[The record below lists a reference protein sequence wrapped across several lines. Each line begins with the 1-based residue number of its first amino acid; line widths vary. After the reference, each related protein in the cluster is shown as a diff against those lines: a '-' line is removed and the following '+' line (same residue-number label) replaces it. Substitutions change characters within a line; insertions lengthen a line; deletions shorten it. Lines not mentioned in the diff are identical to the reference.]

1 MPLPCSRR
9 CLLSFL
15 ALLLAGA
22 TPSLSPEES
31 RRLAAGEVL
40 VELRQVRAGA
50 PKEGIGRGVIAAPP
64 ERVFRALT
72 DYQYFDEFMPFVESA
87 DAAPQ
92 PDGSVVSFQR
102 LDLPAPIGDRFY
114 KVRARATIEGS
125 EGSGRSRVWRT
136 RWSYVPGSG
145 NVANHHGSWSLVE
158 ISPGRTL
165 ATCRLYTDPGGAVP
179 AWTMDRA
186 TRKSLPWIFDGLR
199 QQVRRG
205 RYN

>member
-1 MPLPCSRR
+1 MPPACSRR
-9 CLLSFL
+9 PL
-15 ALLLAGA
+15 ALLATVLWIAGIGA
-22 TPSLSPEES
+22 LSPGES

-40 VELRQVRAGA
+40 VELRTVRAGA

-72 DYQYFDEFMPFVESA
+72 DYQYFEEFMPFVESA
-87 DAAPQ
+87 DASPQ

-102 LDLPAPIGDRFY
+102 LDLPVPIGDRFY
-114 KVRARATIEGS
+114 RIRARAAV
-125 EGSGRSRVWRT
+125 EGSGRGRVWRT
-136 RWSYVPGSG
+136 RWSYIPGSG
-145 NVANHHGSWSLVE
+145 NVADHHGSWSLVE
-158 ISPGRTL
+158 LSPGRTL

-179 AWTMDRA
+179 AWAMDRA

>member
-1 MPLPCSRR
+1 MPFLSSRR
-9 CLLSFL
+9 ALGAVL
-15 ALLLAGA
+15 AALWLAG
-22 TPSLSPEES
+22 LSPEES
-31 RRLAAGEVL
+31 RRLDAGEVL
-40 VELRQVRAGA
+40 VELRTVRAGA

-72 DYQYFDEFMPFVESA
+72 DYQYFDEFMPFVESS

-92 PDGSVVSFQR
+92 PDGTVISFQR

-114 KVRARATIEGS
+114 KIRARAAVEGK
-125 EGSGRSRVWRT
+125 GKSRVWRT

-145 NVANHHGSWSLVE
+145 NVADHHGSWSLVE
-158 ISPGRTL
+158 LSPGRTL
-165 ATCRLYTDPGGAVP
+165 ATCQLYTDPGGNVP
-179 AWTMDRA
+179 DWAMDRA

>member
-9 CLLSFL
+9 PLVG
-15 ALLLAGA
+15 LLAALWIAG
-22 TPSLSPEES
+22 LSPEES

-40 VELRQVRAGA
+40 VELRTVRAGA
-50 PKEGIGRGVIAAPP
+50 PREGIGRGVITAPP

-92 PDGSVVSFQR
+92 PDGSVISFQR

-114 KVRARATIEGS
+114 RIRARAAIKGG
-125 EGSGRSRVWRT
+125 EGSGARRVWRT

-145 NVANHHGSWSLVE
+145 NVADHHGSWSLVE

-179 AWTMDRA
+179 AWAMDRA

>member
-1 MPLPCSRR
+1 
-9 CLLSFL
+9 
-15 ALLLAGA
+15 
-22 TPSLSPEES
+22 
-31 RRLAAGEVL
+31 VL
-40 VELRQVRAGA
+40 VELRTVRPGA

-64 ERVFRALT
+64 ERVYRALT

-114 KVRARATIEGS
+114 KIRARAAV
-125 EGSGRSRVWRT
+125 EGSGRGRAWRT

-145 NVANHHGSWSLVE
+145 NVADHHGSWSLVE

-179 AWTMDRA
+179 GWAMDRA
-186 TRKSLPWIFDGLR
+186 TRRSLPWIFDGLR